1 MLHKEVLF
9 PLAFI
14 PRTSL
19 LRFLVLLEMRERF
32 AIDSVRLLAEEK
44 KKGQGEVIHTIF
56 EVDTI
61 GRQVM
66 IIKNFRHI

>member
-1 MLHKEVLF
+1 
-9 PLAFI
+9 
-14 PRTSL
+14 
-19 LRFLVLLEMRERF
+19 MRERF

-44 KKGQGEVIHTIF
+44 KKGQGGFIHTIF